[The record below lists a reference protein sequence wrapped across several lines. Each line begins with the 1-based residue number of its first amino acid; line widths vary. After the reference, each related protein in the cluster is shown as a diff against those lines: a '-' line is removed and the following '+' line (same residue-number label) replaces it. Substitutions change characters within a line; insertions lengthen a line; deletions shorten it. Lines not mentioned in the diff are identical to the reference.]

1 MKEIEQIILKMTN
14 KNKNETKEKTGKLIT
29 VKNVTFQAHALI
41 ISWFFFI
48 PTTILWDSVDYLIIY
63 YHKI

>member
-29 VKNVTFQAHALI
+29 VKNVTFKAHALI
-41 ISWFFFI
+41 ISSFFFN
-48 PTTILWDSVDYLIIY
+48 TNNYFVGFSKLLN
-63 YHKI
+63 HL

>member
-41 ISWFFFI
+41 ISWVFLYQQLFCGI
-48 PTTILWDSVDYLIIY
+48 Q
-63 YHKI
+63 